1 MSNTQMGGPS
11 FSRRLKLLGQE
22 LLGQELLAQE
32 LLGQVLA
39 SGACTSISS
48 WGKFKCKLLGIGLR
62 QRD

>member
-11 FSRRLKLLGQE
+11 FSRRLKLLGRAEVQ
-22 LLGQELLAQE
+22 LLNISLSL
-32 LLGQVLA
+32 
-39 SGACTSISS
+39 SS